1 MEGMEQLPYWAEIQQ
16 TGISVWEWLLTNV
29 FVLGNAVQ
37 LGLVLVVLIAGRLV
51 RERFSRWVRQAANS
65 RVFEK
70 TLSDYGWA
78 KALIDGLETIAVPA
92 FWFLSLWIMTLV
104 ASSLQLRHHLMQSV
118 VGLIT
123 AWIVIRLASTVIR
136 NPAWARA
143 LALIAWTVAALN
155 LVGLLGPLSLFLDGL
170 ALELGETRISV
181 LGLLKGAAALAFL
194 LWAAGFISQLIEN
207 RLKDVD
213 ALTPSVRVL
222 FGKLTRIILFTLA
235 LLMALNSV
243 GIDLTALAVFSG
255 AVGLGV
261 GFGLQKVVSNLIS
274 GVILL
279 LDKSVKPGDV
289 IALGQSFGWI
299 NKLSARYVSVIT
311 RDGTEHLIPNEELIS
326 QRVENWSFTD
336 SKIRLPMMIGVA
348 YETDVPKAMELC
360 VEAAKVEDRVLKT
373 PEPVCRL
380 VGFGDSAIDLELR
393 IWIEDPQNGMA
404 NVRSNIYLRIWELFK
419 EHDVQFPFPQQ
430 DIHIKEIVPIRM
442 ETAKEGKET

>member
-1 MEGMEQLPYWAEIQQ
+1 MEQIPYWAEMQQ
-16 TGISVWEWLLTNV
+16 TGVTVWEWLLTNV

-37 LGLVLVVLIAGRLV
+37 LGLVLVVLITGRLV

-123 AWIVIRLASTVIR
+123 AWIVIRLAATVIR

-143 LALIAWTVAALN
+143 LALIAWTIAALN

-194 LWAAGFISQLIEN
+194 LWAAGFISQLIEG
-207 RLKDVD
+207 RLKDVE
-213 ALTPSVRVL
+213 ALTPSVQVL

-289 IALGQSFGWI
+289 IALGESFGWI

-360 VEAAKVEDRVLKT
+360 VEAAKVEDRVLKM

-380 VGFGDSAIDLELR
+380 VGFGDSAINLELR

-419 EHDVQFPFPQQ
+419 EHDVKFPFPQQ
-430 DIHIKEIVPIRM
+430 DVHIKEIVPVRM
-442 ETAKEGKET
+442 EVAKEGKET

>member
-1 MEGMEQLPYWAEIQQ
+1 METLPYWAQVQE
-16 TGISVWEWLLTNV
+16 TGLTVWEWLLANV

-37 LGLVLVVLIAGRLV
+37 LGVVLVVLLLGYFV
-51 RERFSRWVRQAANS
+51 RARFSEWVHQAANS
-65 RVFEK
+65 KLFEK
-70 TLSDYGWA
+70 HLGDYGWA
-78 KALIDGLETIAVPA
+78 KGLIDSLEAIALPA
-92 FWFLSLWIMTLV
+92 FWFLSLWIATLF
-104 ASSLQLRHHLMQSV
+104 ATAAQLPHHVMQSV

-136 NPAWARA
+136 NPAWAKA

-155 LVGLLGPLSLFLDGL
+155 LVGLLGPISLFLDSL
-170 ALELGETRISV
+170 ALDFGETHLSV
-181 LGLLKGAAALAFL
+181 LGLLKGAGALAFL

-207 RLKDVD
+207 RLKSVD

-222 FGKLTRIILFTLA
+222 FGKLTRVILFTLA

-255 AVGLGV
+255 AVGLGI

-289 IALGQSFGWI
+289 IAVGPSFGWI
-299 NKLSARYVSVIT
+299 NRLSARYVSVIT
-311 RDGTEHLIPNEELIS
+311 RDGTEHLIPNEELIG

-336 SKIRLPMMIGVA
+336 SRIRQRLPLGVA
-348 YETDVPKAMELC
+348 YETDVPKAMDLC
-360 VEAAKVEDRVLKT
+360 VEAALEEERVLSS

-380 VGFGDSAIDLELR
+380 TGFGDSAINLELR
-393 IWIEDPQNGMA
+393 IWIDDPQNGTA
-404 NVRSNIYLRIWELFK
+404 NVRSNIYLRIWKLYK
-419 EHDVQFPFPQQ
+419 EHDVQFPYPQQ
-430 DIHIKEIVPIRM
+430 DIHIKEMAPIRV
-442 ETAKEGKET
+442 ETSNGKET

>member
-1 MEGMEQLPYWAEIQQ
+1 MEQLPYWADIQQ
-16 TGISVWEWLLTNV
+16 TGLTVWEWLLANV

-37 LGLVLVVLIAGRLV
+37 LGVVLFVLVLGRFV
-51 RERFSRWVRQAANS
+51 RGWFVKWAQQAAS
-65 RVFEK
+65 SKVFEK
-70 TLSDYGWA
+70 HLSDYGWA
-78 KALIDGLETIAVPA
+78 KAIISGLEAIALPA
-92 FWFLSLWIMTLV
+92 FWFLALWIATLF
-104 ASSLQLRHHLMQSV
+104 ATAAQWPHHVMQSV

-143 LALIAWTVAALN
+143 LALIAWTIAALN
-155 LVGLLGPLSLFLDGL
+155 LLGLLGPISLFLDGL
-170 ALELGETRISV
+170 ALDLGDTRISM
-181 LGLLKGAAALAFL
+181 LGLLKGAAALVFL
-194 LWAAGFISQLIEN
+194 LWAAGFISQLIEG
-207 RLKDVD
+207 RLKTVE
-213 ALTPSVRVL
+213 ALTPTVQVL

-255 AVGLGV
+255 AVGLGL

-289 IALGQSFGWI
+289 ISLGQSFGWI

-336 SKIRLPMMIGVA
+336 SRIRLPLLIGVA

-360 VEAAKVEDRVLKT
+360 VEAAKVEKRVLT
-373 PEPVCRL
+373 YPEPVCRL
-380 VGFGDSAIDLELR
+380 IGFGDSAINLELR
-393 IWIEDPQNGMA
+393 IWIDDPQNGMA
-404 NVRSNIYLRIWELFK
+404 NVKSNIYLRVWELFK
-419 EHDVQFPFPQQ
+419 EHGVQFPFPQQ
-430 DIHIKEIVPIRM
+430 DVHIKEMPPIQVQ
-442 ETAKEGKET
+442 AAGQGKET

>member
-1 MEGMEQLPYWAEIQQ
+1 VEGMEQLPYWAEIQQ

>member
-1 MEGMEQLPYWAEIQQ
+1 MEQLPYWAEIQQ

-299 NKLSARYVSVIT
+299 NKLSARYVSVVT